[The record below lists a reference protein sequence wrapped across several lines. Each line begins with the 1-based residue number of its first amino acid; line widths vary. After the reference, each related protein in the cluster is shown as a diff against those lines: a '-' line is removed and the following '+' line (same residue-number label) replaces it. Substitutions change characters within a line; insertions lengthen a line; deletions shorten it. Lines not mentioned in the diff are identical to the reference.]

1 MGKIRDLIH
10 QIEMASPSELGKLV
24 EDVNRKAFQD
34 NDWNQ
39 VSVKASYALL
49 LAELD
54 NVWGQIKMSY
64 DFGNIESKCVD
75 CITGKTYS
83 FNNFQAMQ
91 NMKVAYDYF
100 SNPPVVENPNSEQV
114 AVDVEAID
122 WSKPIYTTDDLKKLL
137 NVSDNTL
144 RRWLNGGWI
153 AYTQMEGSDKKLIAK
168 EDLLAFLKNPKI
180 FYPSTK

>member
-1 MGKIRDLIH
+1 MGKIRDLVH
-10 QIEMASPSELGKLV
+10 QIEMASPSGLGKLLD
-24 EDVNRKAFQD
+24 EVNRAAFQD

-54 NVWGQIKMSY
+54 SEGGQIKMSY
-64 DFGNIESKCVD
+64 DFGNLESKCVD
-75 CITGKTYS
+75 CITGDRYS
-83 FNNFQAMQ
+83 FNNLQALQ
-91 NMKVAYDYF
+91 NMKLAYEFF

-122 WSKPIYTTDDLKKLL
+122 WDKPVYTTDDLKKLL

-144 RRWLNGGWI
+144 RKWLNGGWI
-153 AYTQMEGSDKKLIAK
+153 SYTQMEGSDKKYVAK
-168 EDLLAFLKNPKI
+168 EDLMAFLKNEKI
-180 FYPSTK
+180 FYPSSK

>member
-24 EDVNRKAFQD
+24 EDVNGKAFQD

-83 FNNFQAMQ
+83 FNNFQA
-91 NMKVAYDYF
+91 
-100 SNPPVVENPNSEQV
+100 
-114 AVDVEAID
+114 
-122 WSKPIYTTDDLKKLL
+122 
-137 NVSDNTL
+137 
-144 RRWLNGGWI
+144 
-153 AYTQMEGSDKKLIAK
+153 
-168 EDLLAFLKNPKI
+168 I
-180 FYPSTK
+180 FYISCIIFLTICSKMLAICAFSPTTTS